1 MAGVCE
7 ASEGNANSD
16 VLFYE
21 ALSAISVVL
30 HGVAGKVEAAFSG

>member
-7 ASEGNANSD
+7 ARESNAKGD

-21 ALSAISVVL
+21 ALSAISTVL
-30 HGVAGKVEAAFSG
+30 HSVAGKVEAAFSG